1 MKIAIYG
8 AGQAGKFLFDEIEK
22 NTEKIE
28 VCVFIDNYAKGKYK
42 ECIIEDAKTFF
53 SKDRDIDAIFIA
65 AGAQKTLRTMI
76 NQCRENGIE
85 EIYMLHDIA
94 GKCRL
99 NLFENGELMPTRVR
113 LLRFSDEKPSLH
125 YFEVPVTDNCNLNC
139 KGCLFASNT
148 TKGQQHVPFE
158 ELESDAKRM
167 AELFYDVPWIRILGG
182 EPLMHPDINKLLKC
196 YRECFPDSE
205 IDLCT
210 NGLLIPKMGDEF
222 WKCVEENR
230 ISIHVSGY
238 KPTYNMLD
246 KIDAILSEH
255 GLPYAIL
262 KREEFLKYYTKA
274 PDNDMQE
281 SFEKCIASGCYEVYR
296 GRLSSCSGVIAFEKF
311 NEIFGTD
318 YKIIENEDWID
329 IHNTSL
335 TAWEI
340 KDKLETASFVCK
352 YCDVSKME
360 SFEWDY
366 TKELTIDDY
375 VVE

>member
-22 NTEKIE
+22 NTDKIE

-42 ECIIEDAKTFF
+42 ECVIEDAKTFF
-53 SKDRDIDAIFIA
+53 SEKRKVDAIFIA

-76 NQCRENGIE
+76 NQCRENDIE

-99 NLFENGELMPTRVR
+99 NLFENRELIPTRVR
-113 LLRFSDEKPSLH
+113 KLRFSDEKPSLH

-182 EPLMHPDINKLLKC
+182 EPLMHPDINKVLKC
-196 YRECFPDSE
+196 YRACFPDSE

-318 YKIIENEDWID
+318 YKTIENEDWID